1 MRKQVDRI
9 LADNSH
15 SSSLPVD
22 IDNAR
27 HIQYI
32 WKQCFANED
41 SRLATKDSFFFQ
53 ESKIHIFKPLC
64 T

>member
-41 SRLATKDSFFFQ
+41 SRLATKDSFFF
-53 ESKIHIFKPLC
+53 SRK
-64 T
+64 